1 MPSPKQSPG
10 KRPVRTAYCQ
20 NAHLRRRLQA
30 AESRASAGSSSP
42 PSTAAW
48 MEQGIADITAR
59 MSAVVTDDS
68 DVAMTTDVDFLP
80 NQRDNSRGNAA
91 ASSATSPSPQRI
103 HKDVMQSV
111 SCMPSQVYHSFE
123 ELRVE
128 CYRIASITTGR
139 SPKPAEPDGFV
150 SPPRFKAFVNS
161 WTEHANTDGCWEDV
175 EMP

>member
-1 MPSPKQSPG
+1 MPSLKQSPG

-103 HKDVMQSV
+103 HKDVMQS
-111 SCMPSQVYHSFE
+111 

-161 WTEHANTDGCWEDV
+161 WTEHANMDGCWEDV

>member
-30 AESRASAGSSSP
+30 AESRASEGSSSS

-59 MSAVVTDDS
+59 MSAVATDDS

-80 NQRDNSRGNAA
+80 NQRDNSRGSVA
-91 ASSATSPSPQRI
+91 ASSATSPRPQRI
-103 HKDVMQSV
+103 HKDVMQS
-111 SCMPSQVYHSFE
+111 

-139 SPKPAEPDGFV
+139 PPKPAEPDGFV

-175 EMP
+175 EIP